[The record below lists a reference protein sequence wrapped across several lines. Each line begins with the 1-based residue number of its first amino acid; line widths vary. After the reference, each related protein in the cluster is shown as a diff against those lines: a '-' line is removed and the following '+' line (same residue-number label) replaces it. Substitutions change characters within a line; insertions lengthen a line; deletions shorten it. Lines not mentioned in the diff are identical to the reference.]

1 MAFSHS
7 CWTFTA
13 LIALSSLLTTGHA
26 FQTVIPAAPST
37 RLVGVPATTTTSST
51 TTQLH
56 ASRRDFLQAAL
67 ASLPAA
73 AVISASTPLSAFA
86 QEELTDGT
94 DLAAFLISSNTNAN
108 EAAEAVAEQQ
118 EVAEE
123 TVDAIAWE
131 LM

>member
-1 MAFSHS
+1 M
-7 CWTFTA
+7 
-13 LIALSSLLTTGHA
+13 GHA

-37 RLVGVPATTTTSST
+37 RLVGVSATSST

-67 ASLPAA
+67 LSVPAA
-73 AVISASTPLSAFA
+73 AVISGSTPLSAFA